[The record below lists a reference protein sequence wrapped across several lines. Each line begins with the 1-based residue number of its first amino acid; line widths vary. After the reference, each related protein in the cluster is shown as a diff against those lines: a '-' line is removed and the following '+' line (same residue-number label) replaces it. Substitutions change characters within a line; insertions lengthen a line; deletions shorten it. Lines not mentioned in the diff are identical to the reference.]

1 MGLPS
6 TSMLPKVALSVFRR
20 VTLFKR
26 YPLLPQADFLQDNL
40 SLCLLEVTGFGK
52 EEFYVQLLK
61 IVRNS
66 DFSQVLVLG
75 SAHPCGGTLL
85 ASWGSG

>member
-1 MGLPS
+1 MGLSS

-26 YPLLPQADFLQDNL
+26 YPLLPQDNL

-52 EEFYVQLLK
+52 EEFYVQFLK
-61 IVRNS
+61 VVRNS

-75 SAHPCGGTLL
+75 SAHPVREPYLSAGDQGDL
-85 ASWGSG
+85 G